1 MFINTRAKLN
11 QQVVF
16 NLCSQRY
23 ILCYRLI
30 KYSIIFES
38 KATSRQSEENP
49 HSAVN
54 TTVTISQSVWETVT
68 RSSHHQQKAQAGLR
82 TFGDDLNCNPFITA
96 FRTPCQP
103 QSHVTKTAEITDS
116 GALGNTHDTYRF
128 AVGSLF
134 DWDVI
139 SLFLS
144 IRHVTLSRKKR
155 KLSTPIHIKTKLW
168 LLSWP
173 ERLGKSHKQQLSY
186 VERPGKMGWIIIL
199 IYLNAAEIFNFLI
212 SWCDVLCLYRYY
224 VFIFC

>member
-54 TTVTISQSVWETVT
+54 TSVWETVT

-144 IRHVTLSRKKR
+144 TRHVTLSRKKKESSAHQSTL
-155 KLSTPIHIKTKLW
+155 KLNSDYSADQKGSERVTNSSSHMWRDMAKW
-168 LLSWP
+168 AGLLF
-173 ERLGKSHKQQLSY
+173 L
-186 VERPGKMGWIIIL
+186 L
-199 IYLNAAEIFNFLI
+199 I
-212 SWCDVLCLYRYY
+212 
-224 VFIFC
+224 